1 MAKERVGG
9 VVVVRLDDNSD
20 DLRIVRYV
28 EDAGETRQLATEE
41 VEKEGR
47 RAVYILPVVR
57 MFTKSW
63 KLIWPLWAGHR
74 GLSCGMTG

>member
-28 EDAGETRQLATEE
+28 EDAGEATQLATEE

-57 MFTKSW
+57 MFTKS
-63 KLIWPLWAGHR
+63 
-74 GLSCGMTG
+74 